1 MHDRTKSLWWLYV
14 AATAVIF
21 LFLLLTETRGFPLD
35 DGWIHQTYAR
45 SLAENGRF
53 EYIPGIVS
61 VGSTAP
67 LWTLL
72 LAVGY
77 RLNLPPLGWSYFLG
91 TLSLLLLLWAGMR
104 LWRQLWPAFASRD
117 WLAGLLLLSSWPL
130 IWAANSGMETVL
142 FIAVGMVILTVLV
155 QGNAP
160 QIVGLWSMQISAD
173 GKRIVAL
180 GVLSGLLILI
190 RPDGLLLLLLVAI
203 VLAAQDGTVMERG
216 KRLALYG
223 LMAALPLIPYL
234 LFNWQTSGSIWPNTF
249 YAKQAEYALLLE
261 QPLVGRTL
269 QLLWLS
275 WGGTAVG
282 WQGMSATHLLL
293 LPGLFVSLWTAGRR
307 LWQEKMAALPFI
319 IPLLW
324 AFGHV
329 ALYGWRLPVTYQHGR
344 YLLAATP
351 IWILYGLAGWLTIY
365 ARANDGHAD
374 DGRLTRPLKLAGGLI
389 LGLISAVYLFLGAQA
404 YAADTAFIEHEMVA
418 TARWVEA
425 NTAADALIAAHD
437 IGAMGYFAKRP
448 LLDLAGLITPAI
460 IPYLDDMEAI
470 EAYILASD
478 ADYLVTAPGWPYE
491 GVTMGKTAVYSSN
504 YEWTVEQGKNNTA
517 VYQLS
522 PTP

>member
-1 MHDRTKSLWWLYV
+1 MKNRMKSSWWVYV

-21 LFLLLTETRGFPLD
+21 FFLLLTETRGFPLD

-53 EYIPGIVS
+53 EYIPGVVS
-61 VGSTAP
+61 TGSTAP

-77 RLNLPPLGWSYFLG
+77 LLNLPPLGWSYFLG
-91 TLSLLLLLWAGMR
+91 ALSLLLLLWAGMR
-104 LWRQLWPAFASRD
+104 LWRQLWPDFASQD

-130 IWAANSGMETVL
+130 VWAANSGMETVF
-142 FIAVGMVILTVLV
+142 FIALGMVILTLV
-155 QGNAP
+155 AGLNNP
-160 QIVGLWSMQISAD
+160 QISQISAD
-173 GKRIVAL
+173 KRMVVAL
-180 GVLSGLLILI
+180 GLLSGLLILI
-190 RPDGLLLLLLVAI
+190 RPDGLLLLLLIAI
-203 VLAAQDGTVMERG
+203 ALAARDGIVTERV

-223 LMAALPLIPYL
+223 ITAVLPLIPYL
-234 LFNWQTSGSIWPNTF
+234 IFNWQTSGSIWPNTF

-275 WGGTAVG
+275 WGGAATG
-282 WQGMSATHLLL
+282 WQGMSAAHLLL
-293 LPGLFVSLWTAGRR
+293 LPGLFVSLWTAARR
-307 LWQEKMAALPFI
+307 LWQEKVAALPFI

-365 ARANDGHAD
+365 ARTG
-374 DGRLTRPLKLAGGLI
+374 DGRLVRPLKLAGSLI
-389 LGLISAVYLFLGAQA
+389 LGLISAIYLFLGAQA
-404 YAADTAFIEHEMVA
+404 YATDTAFIEHEMVA
-418 TARWVEA
+418 TARWVA
-425 NTAADALIAAHD
+425 DNTSPDALIAAHD

-448 LLDLAGLITPAI
+448 LFDLAGLITPEI
-460 IPYLDDMEAI
+460 IPHLDDMQAI
-470 EAYILASD
+470 EAAILASD
-478 ADYLVTAPGWPYE
+478 ADYLVTAPGWPYD
-491 GVTMGKTAVYSSN
+491 GVTGGKTAVYSSN
-504 YEWTVEQGKNNTA
+504 YEWTVEQGENNTA
-517 VYQLS
+517 VFQLS
-522 PTP
+522 PNP

>member
-1 MHDRTKSLWWLYV
+1 MQKKSYWVYA

-21 LFLLLTETRGFPLD
+21 LFLLITETRGFPLD

-45 SLAENGRF
+45 SLAENGRW

-61 VGSTAP
+61 AGSTAP
-67 LWTLL
+67 LWTML

-77 RLNLPPLGWSYFLG
+77 LLNLPPLGWSYFLG
-91 TLSLLLLLWAGMR
+91 TLSLFLLLWAGMR
-104 LWRQLWPAFASRD
+104 LWRQLWPEFASRD
-117 WLAGLLLLSSWPL
+117 WLAGLLLLSSWPI

-142 FIAVGMVILTVLV
+142 FIAVGLSILTLTT
-155 QGNAP
+155 QFCNHRSRGFSRPAKASTP
-160 QIVGLWSMQISAD
+160 MKLI
-173 GKRIVAL
+173 AL
-180 GVLSGLLILI
+180 LGFLSGILILI
-190 RPDGLLLLLLVAI
+190 RPDGLLLLLLVTI
-203 VLAAQDGTVMERG
+203 TLAAQDGTMAARA

-223 LMAALPLIPYL
+223 AMAALPLIPYL
-234 LFNWQTSGSIWPNTF
+234 AFNLQTSGSIWPNTF

-261 QPLVGRTL
+261 QPLIGRTL

-275 WGGTAVG
+275 WGGTAVS
-282 WQGMSATHLLL
+282 WQGMSAAHLLL
-293 LPGLFVSLWTAGRR
+293 LPGLFVSLWTAARR
-307 LWQEKMAALPFI
+307 LWQEKIAALPFV

-351 IWILYGLAGWLTIY
+351 IWILYGLAGWLSIY
-365 ARANDGHAD
+365 AKAG
-374 DGRLTRPLKLAGGLI
+374 DGRLTRPFKLAGGII
-389 LGLISAVYLFLGAQA
+389 LGLLSAIYLFLGAQA

-418 TARWVEA
+418 TARWVDG
-425 NTAADALIAAHD
+425 NTPPDALIAAHD

-448 LLDLAGLITPAI
+448 LLDLAGLITPDI
-460 IPYLDDMEAI
+460 IPYLDDMSAI

-491 GVTMGKTAVYSSN
+491 GVTEGETAVLQYSSN
-504 YEWTVEQGKNNTA
+504 YEWTVEQGENNMA
-517 VYQLS
+517 VYQLDKE
-522 PTP
+522 

>member
-1 MHDRTKSLWWLYV
+1 MLKKSLWLYA
-14 AATAVIF
+14 AATAVILFF
-21 LFLLLTETRGFPLD
+21 LFVTETRGFPLD

-45 SLAENGRF
+45 SLAENGRW

-61 VGSTAP
+61 AGSTAP
-67 LWTLL
+67 LWTML

-77 RLNLPPLGWSYFLG
+77 LLHLPPLGWSYFLG
-91 TLSLLLLLWAGMR
+91 TLALYLLLWAGMR

-130 IWAANSGMETVL
+130 IWAVNSGMETVL
-142 FIAVGMVILTVLV
+142 FIAVGLSILTLV
-155 QGNAP
+155 
-160 QIVGLWSMQISAD
+160 AD
-173 GKRIVAL
+173 MGQKGDSQSNTDKKRVVVL

-190 RPDGLLLLLLVAI
+190 RPDGLLLLLLVTI
-203 VLAAQDGTVMERG
+203 TLIAQDGTTAARL

-223 LMAALPLIPYL
+223 AMAALPLIPYL
-234 LFNWQTSGSIWPNTF
+234 AFNLQTSGSIWPNTF

-282 WQGMSATHLLL
+282 WQGMSAAHLLL
-293 LPGLFVSLWTAGRR
+293 LPGIFVSFWAAGRR
-307 LWQEKMAALPFI
+307 LWQEKTAALPFV

-324 AFGHV
+324 AGGHV

-365 ARANDGHAD
+365 AKAGE
-374 DGRLTRPLKLAGGLI
+374 GRFTRPLKLAGGLI
-389 LGLISAVYLFLGAQA
+389 LGLMSIIYLFLGAQA

-425 NTAADALIAAHD
+425 NTPSDALIAAHD
-437 IGAMGYFAKRP
+437 IGAMGYFGKRP
-448 LLDLAGLITPAI
+448 LLDLAGLITPDI
-460 IPYLDDMEAI
+460 IPHLDDMAAI
-470 EAYILASD
+470 EAYISASD
-478 ADYLVTAPGWPYE
+478 ADYLVTAPGWPYD
-491 GVTMGKTAVYSSN
+491 GVTAGKTAVYSSN
-504 YEWTVEQGKNNTA
+504 YEWTVEQGANNTA
-517 VYQLS
+517 VYELIRS
-522 PTP
+522 DP